1 MKKRLLTLILALAL
15 CLGVP
20 VTASANGLE
29 SPCLTILVPHPTWKL
44 SLTLEFDSGTSLE
57 PLVLT
62 REGKAWETYYRFRY
76 YDLRGSSSWSHGP
89 QNLEGA
95 QLLVDTGTETF
106 SIPVDPEGFTTYDN
120 LVTLDLLGRRLIYG
134 QPWWRQPLLVVLRVV
149 LTLLLEG
156 AVFYLSGYRTKR
168 SWLVFLVVNLITQGA
183 VNVFVQVLFP
193 AAVEA
198 YRGMV
203 LGMFFYTPVEI
214 GVLVVEMLAFGLLL
228 KEHRKR
234 RAVGYVALA
243 NLVSWALG
251 GWLILSLPM

>member
-1 MKKRLLTLILALAL
+1 MKKRCLVLLLALL
-15 CLGVP
+15 FCLGLP

-29 SPCLTILVPHPTWKL
+29 SPCLTVLVPHPTWKL
-44 SLTLEFDSGTSLE
+44 SLTLEFDAGTSLK

-62 REGKAWETYYRFRY
+62 REGKVWEVYYRFRY
-76 YDLRGSSSWSHGP
+76 YDLRGARSYGSES
-89 QNLEGA
+89 LEGA
-95 QLLVDTGTETF
+95 QLLVDTGSETY

-134 QPWWRQPLLVVLRVV
+134 QPWWRQPLLVLLRVG

-156 AVFYLSGYRTKR
+156 AVFYLWGYRQKR
-168 SWLVFLVVNLITQGA
+168 SWVVFLVVNLITQGA
-183 VNVFVQVLFP
+183 VNVTVQVLFP
-193 AAVEA
+193 AAVEV

-203 LGMFFYTPVEI
+203 LGIFFYTPIEV
-214 GVLVVEMLAFGLLL
+214 GVLLVEMIAFGLLL
-228 KEHRKR
+228 KERGGGR
-234 RAVGYVALA
+234 GVGCAAAA

>member
-15 CLGVP
+15 FLGVP

-29 SPCLTILVPHPTWKL
+29 SPCLTVLVPHPAGKL
-44 SLTLEFDSGTSLE
+44 SLTLEFDAGTSLE

-62 REGKAWETYYRFRY
+62 REGRAWEAYYRFRY
-76 YDLRGSSSWSHGP
+76 YDLLDARNYDGPSS
-89 QNLEGA
+89 LEGA
-95 QLLVDTGTETF
+95 QLLVDTGKETF
-106 SIPVDPEGFTTYDN
+106 SIPVDPAGFTTYDN
-120 LVTLDLLGRRLIYG
+120 LVTLDLSGRRLIYG
-134 QPWWRQPLLVVLRVV
+134 QPWWRQPLLVALRVT

-156 AVFYLSGYRTKR
+156 AIFALCGYRTKR

-198 YRGMV
+198 YWGMV
-203 LGMFFYTPVEI
+203 LGIFFYTPIEV
-214 GVLVVEMLAFGLLL
+214 GVLLVEMLVLGLLL

-234 RAVGYVALA
+234 RAVGYAVLA
-243 NLVSWALG
+243 NLVSLALG
-251 GWLILSLPM
+251 GWLILGLPL

>member
-1 MKKRLLTLILALAL
+1 MKKRLLTLILALVL

-29 SPCLTILVPHPTWKL
+29 SPCLTVLVPHPTWKL
-44 SLTLEFDSGTSLE
+44 SLTLEFDADTSLE

-76 YDLRGSSSWSHGP
+76 YDLRGSRNYGP
-89 QNLEGA
+89 ESLEGA
-95 QLLVDTGTETF
+95 QLLVDTGSETY

-134 QPWWRQPLLVVLRVV
+134 QPWWRQPLLVVLRVA

-156 AVFYLSGYRTKR
+156 AFFYLWGYRTKR

-183 VNVFVQVLFP
+183 VNVLVQVLFP

-198 YRGMV
+198 YTGLV

-214 GVLVVEMLAFGLLL
+214 GVLLVEMLAFGLLL

-234 RAVGYVALA
+234 RAVGYAVLA

-251 GWLILSLPM
+251 GWLILGLPM

>member
-29 SPCLTILVPHPTWKL
+29 SPCLTVLVPHPTWKL

-95 QLLVDTGTETF
+95 QL
-106 SIPVDPEGFTTYDN
+106 
-120 LVTLDLLGRRLIYG
+120 
-134 QPWWRQPLLVVLRVV
+134 WWTREQRPSPSLW
-149 LTLLLEG
+149 T
-156 AVFYLSGYRTKR
+156 
-168 SWLVFLVVNLITQGA
+168 
-183 VNVFVQVLFP
+183 
-193 AAVEA
+193 
-198 YRGMV
+198 
-203 LGMFFYTPVEI
+203 
-214 GVLVVEMLAFGLLL
+214 
-228 KEHRKR
+228 R
-234 RAVGYVALA
+234 RA
-243 NLVSWALG
+243 SP
-251 GWLILSLPM
+251 PMTTW

>member
-1 MKKRLLTLILALAL
+1 MKKRCLTLLLALAL
-15 CLGVP
+15 FLGVP

-29 SPCLTILVPHPTWKL
+29 SPCLTVLVPHPTWRL
-44 SLTLEFDSGTSLE
+44 SLTLEFDAGTSLE

-62 REGKAWETYYRFRY
+62 REGKAWEVYYRFRY
-76 YDLRGSSSWSHGP
+76 YDLRGSWSHGP
-89 QNLEGA
+89 ENLEGA
-95 QLLVDTGTETF
+95 QLLVDTGRETY
-106 SIPVDPEGFTTYDN
+106 SIPVDPEGFSTYDN

-134 QPWWRQPLLVVLRVV
+134 QPWWRQPLLVVLRVG

-156 AVFYLSGYRTKR
+156 AVFYLWGYRQRR

-183 VNVFVQVLFP
+183 VNVLVQVLFP

-203 LGMFFYTPVEI
+203 LGMFFYTPIEI
-214 GVLVVEMLAFGLLL
+214 GVLLVEMLAFGLLL
-228 KEHRKR
+228 KEQRKR
-234 RAVGYVALA
+234 RAVGYAALA